1 MNINKINSIN
11 RDDVLKI
18 YTDGASRGNRGP
30 SAYAFVFVVDDN
42 IFHQKSDYIGEST
55 NNTAEYEAIIH
66 ALEEAE
72 KYTRWRIEV
81 YSDSE
86 LVIKQINKEYR
97 IKKRHLSK
105 LCDKVYSL
113 CQKFEDVKF
122 KSVRRN
128 NKFVKEA
135 DKLCNKCLNE
145 IGGYTSK

>member
-1 MNINKINSIN
+1 MNTNKKNPIK
-11 RDDVLKI
+11 REDRLKI

-30 SAYAFVFVVDDN
+30 SAYAFVFVKDDN
-42 IFHQKSDYIGEST
+42 IFHQKSEFVGEST
-55 NNTAEYEAIIH
+55 NNTAEYEAVIH

-97 IKKRHLSK
+97 IKKEHLSK

-113 CQKFEDVKF
+113 RRKFEEVKF
-122 KSVRRN
+122 RAVRRN

-135 DKLCNKCLNE
+135 DKLCNKCLDEN
-145 IGGYTSK
+145 